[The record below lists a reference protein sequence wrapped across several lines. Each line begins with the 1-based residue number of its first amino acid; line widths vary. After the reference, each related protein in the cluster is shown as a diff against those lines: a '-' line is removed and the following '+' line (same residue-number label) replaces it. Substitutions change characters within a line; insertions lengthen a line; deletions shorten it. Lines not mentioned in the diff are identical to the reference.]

1 MQTIKPI
8 VIYPG
13 IILLLLSATLPAQG
27 DLQTISNG
35 RSLVISCQHA
45 LEVLDRNLDPIPA
58 DIQTNAFICFSY
70 ISGVMGGA
78 RYMES
83 LAELRYA
90 QGTSELKEKVA
101 PFRKSCIDWNL
112 RYQEAAKIV
121 VSFARKHPDELGQ
134 DAHGLVLR
142 ALNHAFPCRPADKQ
156 K

>member
-1 MQTIKPI
+1 MTKFPR
-8 VIYPG
+8 G
-13 IILLLLSATLPAQG
+13 TLLWTALLWILMTFPAQA

-45 LEVLDRNLDPIPA
+45 LKILGKDLDPIPA

-70 ISGVMGGA
+70 ISGVLGGA

-90 QGTSELKEKVA
+90 QGTAELQEKVP
-101 PFRKSCIDWNL
+101 PFRKSCIDWNIQ
-112 RYQEAAKIV
+112 YQEAAKIV
-121 VSFARKHPDELGQ
+121 VRFARQNPDELGQ

-142 ALNHAFPCRPADKQ
+142 ALNHAFPCRPANNPE
-156 K
+156 